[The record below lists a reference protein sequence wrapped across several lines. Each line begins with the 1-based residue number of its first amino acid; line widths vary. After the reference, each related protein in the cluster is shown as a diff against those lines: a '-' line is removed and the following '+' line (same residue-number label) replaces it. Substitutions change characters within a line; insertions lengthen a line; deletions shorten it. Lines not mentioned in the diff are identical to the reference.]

1 MTGSRT
7 VFIVEDD
14 PKIALLLSDYLSNS
28 DFKTRIFG
36 DGRDVVAEVKLN
48 SPDAII
54 LDLML
59 PASDGMTICK
69 AIREFS
75 AVPILMLTARV
86 EESDILAGLDCGADD
101 YVIKPFSPK
110 QVVARIT
117 ALVRR
122 SEGRVTNDISARRFW
137 VNEHQQTTFW
147 RGNVLPLSTS
157 EYQIL
162 AAMMKQPGRIFSRDQ
177 LLDRLGERAEG
188 SGDRAIDSH
197 IKNIRRKIGAID
209 PETRCVA
216 SVYGSGYR
224 FDPGTDK

>member
-1 MTGSRT
+1 MTSLRT
-7 VFIVEDD
+7 VFIIEDD
-14 PKIALLLSDYLSNS
+14 PKIALLLSDYLSES

-59 PASDGMTICK
+59 PASDGITICK
-69 AIREFS
+69 AIRKFS

-86 EESDILAGLDCGADD
+86 EESDMLTGFDCGADD

-110 QVVARIT
+110 QVVARIA

-122 SEGRVTNDISARRFW
+122 SEGRVANDISARRYW
-137 VNEHQQTTFW
+137 VDEGQQATFW
-147 RGNVLPLSTS
+147 RGDFLPLSAS

-162 AAMMKQPGRIFSRDQ
+162 AAMMKQPGRVFSRDQ
-177 LLDRLGERAEG
+177 LLDRLGERAED
-188 SGDRAIDSH
+188 SGDRAVDSH
-197 IKNIRRKIGAID
+197 IKNIRRKISAID
-209 PETRCVA
+209 PETRCVT
-216 SVYGSGYR
+216 SVYGAGYR
-224 FDPGTDK
+224 FDPGSDK